1 MNYKWLRTVS
11 KFTIGWIIS
20 SLIWEIT
27 RGFSFE
33 PLLTKINIDFPFLT
47 ILPIL
52 LFVSLF
58 AGVTFGSV
66 QYFSDH
72 SIRRIMSFRAT
83 LLKGLVIHVLIMVII
98 YLFIYIFLRITGLSP
113 DLLFI
118 DFLDNPII
126 IVNLIYS
133 ILTNSIIVIVLQINK
148 LLGSGNLLK
157 LITGKF
163 YTPREEFRVFMF
175 LDLKS
180 STTIAEKLGHIK
192 YSRFIQDCF
201 FDLSVVEKHKAEVY
215 QYVGDEVVLT
225 WKIKKNTPINDCLKA
240 FFAFKNQLIAR
251 TNYYD
256 KTYGVVPYFKAGMD
270 LGMVT
275 VVEVGSLKREIAYH
289 GDTLNIAARIQEQC
303 KVFDASFLISGTTFE
318 YVKKDKTFTYQNMGE
333 TKLRG
338 KENTTSIYSVVKK

>member
-1 MNYKWLRTVS
+1 MNPKWLSTVS
-11 KFTIGWIIS
+11 KFTIGWIAS

-33 PLLTKINIDFPFLT
+33 PLLSKINIDFPFLT

-66 QYFSDH
+66 QYFSDQ
-72 SIRRIMSFRAT
+72 SIRKIMSFRAT
-83 LLKGLVIHVLIMVII
+83 LLKGLIIHVLIMVII
-98 YLFIYIFLRITGLSP
+98 YLFIYISLRITGLSP

-133 ILTNSIIVIVLQINK
+133 ILTNSVIVIVLQINK
-148 LLGSGNLLK
+148 LLGNGNLLK

-180 STTIAEKLGHIK
+180 STSIAEKLGHIK

-201 FDLSVVEKHKAEVY
+201 FDLSVIEKYKAEVY

-225 WKIKKNTPINDCLKA
+225 WKIKKNHSIDYCLDA
-240 FFAFKNQLIAR
+240 FFAYTNQLKIR
-251 TNYYD
+251 SDYYQS
-256 KTYGVVPYFKAGMD
+256 TYNCVPFFKAGTD

-275 VVEVGSLKREIAYH
+275 VVEVGTLKREIAYH

-303 KVFDASFLISGTTFE
+303 KVFDKAILISGAIHE
-318 YVKKDKTFTYQNMGE
+318 YVHQIPKYEYEKMKE
-333 TKLRG
+333 TTLRG
-338 KENTTSIYSVVKK
+338 KENSTSIFSVSKK